1 MVSRRAKS
9 AGGRGKITSRE
20 KRLEERRKKRKS
32 GNVIKV
38 THQPKKA
45 PSKPTST
52 PSKSTNEFSSQ
63 QKIADKLLSDTNT
76 SDGLPKY
83 GDSIQKPPTLGGG
96 SFDGAGASGGFDPTI
111 GEKIKD
117 FVTNPI
123 NLPEG
128 TQQGIAPAAGLK
140 GFNIKTINGL
150 NTIVTSPKTMRQI
163 EKINKARKAIAASNK
178 ALQVGG
184 VGLDS
189 RSVGYLGTIAQNTKK
204 TKTMTK
210 WIAGIATTLGLT
222 MGGVALYKDVVGT
235 KVFTGFLGEE
245 TIQNLGF
252 AYTTAVKDDNWAD
265 AALAL
270 DMEQELVTLMQSE
283 EYIQGLP
290 YDEAI
295 EAASKFAEA
304 AELTNTIRRKAL
316 QNLMIQAE
324 TGETDTEMYAR
335 IENERVANKEA
346 ERIADEEYYA
356 NIEAQKKAAK
366 AADRAADE
374 KYWSDISKQREK
386 EAAKKRKEEQDYW
399 FEVNKEIAKTR
410 ADSAPSKLNFGLL

>member
-1 MVSRRAKS
+1 MAKRESTIAKRRREKAANKGTRESRLAAR
-9 AGGRGKITSRE
+9 RE
-20 KRLEERRKKRKS
+20 KRTS
-32 GNVIKV
+32 GNVTAV
-38 THQPKKA
+38 RKA
-45 PSKPTST
+45 PVSA

-83 GDSIQKPPTLGGG
+83 GDSIPKPPSLGGG
-96 SFDGAGASGGFDPTI
+96 SFDGAGASGGFDPTT
-111 GEKIKD
+111 GEKIKE
-117 FVTNPI
+117 FITNPVGD
-123 NLPEG
+123 LPEG

-184 VGLDS
+184 AGLDS

-210 WIAGIATTLGLT
+210 WIASIATTLGLT
-222 MGGVALYKDVVGT
+222 MGGVVLYKDVVGT

-252 AYTTAVKDDNWAD
+252 AYSTAVKDGNWAD
-265 AALAL
+265 SALAL

-283 EYIQGLP
+283 EYIKGLP

-335 IENERVANKEA
+335 IENERVADKEA

-356 NIEAQKKAAK
+356 NVEAQKKAAK